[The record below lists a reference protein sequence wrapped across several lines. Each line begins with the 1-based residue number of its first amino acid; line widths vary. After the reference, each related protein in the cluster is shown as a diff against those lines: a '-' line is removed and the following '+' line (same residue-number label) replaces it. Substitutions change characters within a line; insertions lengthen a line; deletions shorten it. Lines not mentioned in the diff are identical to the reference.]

1 MFTIKALFV
10 LSCHPASS
18 VSCDAAWPDVDEA
31 GPKVMLLQTEFLVEN
46 IETEDV
52 ESLDVAVDVLPR
64 WDAWQSRFPE
74 LATGGNAPSNK
85 DKVRAWT
92 ALGDEWWMEWID
104 GKNHSGGKHVFDHTT
119 ESESYS
125 MPDGEFLQHISVE
138 YKRWS
143 DTAVWGKRWTADS
156 VALLNY
162 RLRGSNCTDPDLH
175 LPYNPNGTRSCASK
189 LYSSYYP
196 RRNGDY
202 YQQTRNDFRSSFAP
216 ESIVEKKRLLEATFS
231 EYYTAIDTMPPS
243 TASSTRVRHG
253 FPHLAKL
260 FTTLSELHPFI
271 DANSRTRLFVLQT
284 ELVQLGGHPAMMTSL
299 KDAYWCAGN
308 VNGVADLLLAG
319 WCDWEVVARSH
330 KSPFLLRDFNG
341 SEGEYHCSRPAY
353 TYNVT
358 SDTCVQ

>member
-1 MFTIKALFV
+1 MFTITALFV

-64 WDAWQSRFPE
+64 WDNWQSRFPE

-85 DKVRAWT
+85 DKVRVWT

-104 GKNHSGGKHVFDHTT
+104 GKNHSGGKHMFDHTA
-119 ESESYS
+119 ESKSHYNIPS
-125 MPDGEFLQHISVE
+125 PLRVQSVDGEFHQHISAE

-143 DTAVWGKRWTADS
+143 DTAVWGKRWTANS

-162 RLRGSNCTDPDLH
+162 RLRGFNCTDADLH
-175 LPYNPNGTRSCASK
+175 LPYNPNDIRSCASK

-196 RRNGDY
+196 RNETKGESY
-202 YQQTRNDFRSSFAP
+202 YQQTRNDFNSSFAP
-216 ESIVEKKRLLEATFS
+216 ESIVKKKRLLETTFS

-243 TASSTRVRHG
+243 TTSSTRVRHG

-260 FTTLSELHPFI
+260 FTTLSSLHPFI

-299 KDAYWCAGN
+299 KDAG
-308 VNGVADLLLAG
+308 
-319 WCDWEVVARSH
+319 
-330 KSPFLLRDFNG
+330 K
-341 SEGEYHCSRPAY
+341 AY
-353 TYNVT
+353 P
-358 SDTCVQ
+358 